1 MDKKACIFDEHWTT
15 VEIKPPRWEV
25 DLGSHVERSEDHSEV
40 LFQPTKVLGFWQVY
54 HINLKDAL
62 VLPHVSKHELQ
73 PSSLRPQ
80 VAIKNCQSLGACSSA
95 MGDPSMILL
104 FPSEALS
111 VL

>member
-25 DLGSHVERSEDHSEV
+25 DLGSHVERSEDHSEG

-62 VLPHVSKHELQ
+62 VLPPSGNQELSK
-73 PSSLRPQ
+73 PWGMFKCYGRPQ
-80 VAIKNCQSLGACSSA
+80 HDIAVSLGSFV
-95 MGDPSMILL
+95 G
-104 FPSEALS
+104 ALECN
-111 VL
+111 VINQAP